1 MQGFY
6 RVGRAGQGRAGVRR
20 HGVINFY
27 CHLVLVQQNL
37 SILHSSDRAL
47 TNIYR
52 TEGKR
57 KLEYNIFSENYL
69 TLSIAEQILRYELQ
83 KN

>member
-47 TNIYR
+47 TNIYG

-57 KLEYNIFSENYL
+57 KLEYNIFFGKLFNIIYSRANFEV
-69 TLSIAEQILRYELQ
+69 
-83 KN
+83 